1 MKSKFWLNLFLV
13 CVGIVVGT
21 LAADLCADVSFLSWM
36 KYGMD
41 FGMSAPATF
50 DLQVISLTVG
60 LSLNLNISV
69 IIFIILSLI
78 LGNLIAKK

>member
-1 MKSKFWLNLFLV
+1 MKSKFWLNFFLV

-21 LAADLCADVSFLSWM
+21 LAADLCADVPFLSWLG
-36 KYGMD
+36 YGMN
-41 FGMSAPATF
+41 FGMAAPATF
-50 DLQVISLTVG
+50 NLQVLSITLG